1 MTTRFSSPPTPV
13 IPYLVLPDPGAP
25 DDYEPLPDAMKQEPF
40 FTETMQVVRTF
51 FLGRSAALVS
61 GDSPIYYDDEEGVQ
75 QIVRPDCYVAF
86 DVDEEAI
93 RRRNGY
99 FLRDVGR
106 SPDFAL
112 EIASESTHTEDT
124 GRKREI
130 YARLGISEYWR
141 FDNTG
146 GEFYPEPLAGE
157 LLAGGEYR
165 PIEMQHNPEG
175 IIWGRSP
182 ALGLDLCWYAG
193 RLRFYDPVTGSYLH
207 NLTEAEAEID
217 SERAAR
223 DDAEAFAQAEEARA
237 DAEAAARRDAESR
250 ADAEAAARR
259 DAESR
264 ADAEAAARR
273 DAESRTDAE
282 AVARRDAESR
292 ADAEA
297 VARRDAET
305 AREADRARIR
315 QLEEELRRW
324 QSER

>member
-165 PIEMQHNPEG
+165 PIEMQQNPEG

-223 DDAEAFAQAEEARA
+223 DDAESRADAEAAARRDAEFRADAEAAARRDAEFRA

-250 ADAEAAARR
+250 ADAEAA
-259 DAESR
+259 
-264 ADAEAAARR
+264 
-273 DAESRTDAE
+273 
-282 AVARRDAESR
+282 
-292 ADAEA
+292 
-297 VARRDAET
+297 ARRDAET

>member
-1 MTTRFSSPPTPV
+1 MTTRFSSRPTPAA
-13 IPYLVLPDPGAP
+13 PYLVLPDPGAP
-25 DDYEPLPDAMKQEPF
+25 DDHEPLPDAMKQEPF

-99 FLRDVGR
+99 FLHDVGR
-106 SPDFAL
+106 PPDFAL

-130 YARLGISEYWR
+130 YAGLGIGEYWR

-146 GEFYPEPLAGE
+146 GEFYPEPLVGE
-157 LLAGGEYR
+157 LLAAGEYR
-165 PIEMQHNPEG
+165 PIEMQQNAEG
-175 IIWGRSP
+175 VIWGRSP

-193 RLRFYDPVTGSYLH
+193 RLRFYDPVTGSYRR
-207 NLTEAEAEID
+207 NLAEAEAEID

-223 DDAEAFAQAEEARA
+223 YDAESLAAAAESRA
-237 DAEAAARRDAESR
+237 NAEAAARRDAESR

-273 DAESRTDAE
+273 DAE
-282 AVARRDAESR
+282 
-292 ADAEA
+292 
-297 VARRDAET
+297 T
-305 AREADRARIR
+305 AREADRTRIR

>member
-165 PIEMQHNPEG
+165 PIEMQQNPEG

-193 RLRFYDPVTGSYLH
+193 RLRFYDPVTGSYLR

-217 SERAAR
+217 SERAAH
-223 DDAEAFAQAEEARA
+223 DDAESRA
-237 DAEAAARRDAESR
+237 DVEAVARRDAESR

-264 ADAEAAARR
+264 ADV
-273 DAESRTDAE
+273 E

-292 ADAEA
+292 ADVEAVARRDAESRADVEA